1 MFINVVNKNSRMI
14 SNVDS
19 KQGSLTDTNDAF
31 QQCLLRWSMAI
42 RYFYC
47 LHTELGKVIDRGR
60 NDCGSGAASASFVGQ
75 CSMKQLRTLHTT
87 MHQQLAHL
95 MIDMDSPANEGNVD
109 MLQAHCTLL
118 LKWNKRVKRAL
129 YLASLPAC

>member
-1 MFINVVNKNSRMI
+1 MI
-14 SNVDS
+14 GNVDS
-19 KQGSLTDTNDAF
+19 KQGPQTDADATF
-31 QQCLLRWSMAI
+31 QQYLLHWSMAI

-60 NDCGSGAASASFVGQ
+60 NEGGSATASAGFVGQ
-75 CSMKQLRTLHTT
+75 CSMKQLKTLHAT
-87 MHQQLAHL
+87 MTRQLAHL
-95 MIDMDSPANEGNVD
+95 MCDMDSPANEGNVD

-118 LKWNKRVKRAL
+118 LKWNKRVKRTL